1 MKYTALGAL
10 MLSGSL
16 LAFAIQDAVVKL
28 LSDQYAVLQILTIR
42 IIFVLAFVLGFCVLR
57 YGVSSLRTRHYKI
70 LLLRGLLAFLAFT
83 TYYLA
88 LAVTPMA
95 SVAAVYMSAPL
106 FVTALSA
113 LLLKEK
119 VGIHRWLS
127 VVVGFAA
134 VLLIINPTA
143 ETFRI
148 ESALPLLS
156 ALFYSMLPI
165 ITRHVGQ
172 QVNALVMATYN
183 SISYLVLCVLAVGII
198 STIPVEANSPPL
210 LLSITQSWSMPST
223 EDILWMAF
231 TGAFFTAG
239 VLSITQ
245 AYRISNVS
253 AIAPF
258 EYTLLVWTAL
268 IGYVVFAEVPTFRT
282 IIGAIVIVA
291 CGVYILY
298 RESAIKKAS
307 VLSQQPSQKPR
318 AAQ

>member
-16 LAFAIQDAVVKL
+16 LAFSIQDAVVKL
-28 LSDQYAVLQILTIR
+28 LSEQYAVLQVLTIR
-42 IIFVLAFVLGFCVLR
+42 IVFVLFIVLGICLLR
-57 YGVSSLRTRHYKI
+57 YGADALRTRYYKI
-70 LLLRGLLAFLAFT
+70 LMLRGLLAFLAFT

-119 VGIHRWLS
+119 VGIHRWTS
-127 VVVGFAA
+127 VIIGFAA
-134 VLLIINPTA
+134 VLVIINPTA

-165 ITRHVGQ
+165 ITRHIGQ
-172 QVNALVMATYN
+172 HVSAVVMATYN
-183 SISYLVLCVLAVGII
+183 SISYTILCFVAVALI
-198 STIPVEANSPPL
+198 STISVDENAAPL
-210 LLSITQSWSMPST
+210 LLSITQNWSIPTAS
-223 EDILWMAF
+223 DVLWMGF
-231 TGAFFTAG
+231 TGIFFTTG

-245 AYRISNVS
+245 AYRIASVS

-258 EYTLLVWTAL
+258 EYTLLIWTAL
-268 IGYVVFAEVPTFRT
+268 IGYIVFGEVPTLRT
-282 IIGAIVIVA
+282 ILGAIVIVA

-298 RESAIKKAS
+298 RESAAKKAAA
-307 VLSQQPSQKPR
+307 LSLNQHANQQ
-318 AAQ
+318 A